1 VNSLSN
7 LILIYRDKIG
17 YITHVTDVHY
27 HYLIQSPFFIIFLVS
42 STSFPE
48 RSPVPPFRIKRF
60 ALSLVLALFF
70 PFLAACAG
78 QRQAELSMLPSD
90 RLPTQLQSAP
100 TSVREAYRFAAAN
113 PDLMKQIP
121 CYCGCG
127 AVGHT
132 SNYACYVSGQGA
144 QGQLAFEFHALG
156 CSICVDIFGSNENVT
171 GLSISFLRVW
181 RTLTGIE
188 GDTG

>member
-1 VNSLSN
+1 
-7 LILIYRDKIG
+7 
-17 YITHVTDVHY
+17 
-27 HYLIQSPFFIIFLVS
+27 
-42 STSFPE
+42 
-48 RSPVPPFRIKRF
+48 
-60 ALSLVLALFF
+60 
-70 PFLAACAG
+70 
-78 QRQAELSMLPSD
+78 MLPSD